1 MSERLNM
8 SASTDML
15 RTLPT
20 PESSPAP
27 LGLTQGLEMMNANDD
42 QGKLSIAPAHLQQ
55 IVQSTQDHMGTR
67 DVTMQSEEKDCS
79 RTQGAGSSLFSQYG
93 SSAAS
98 MLSTPTSPSH
108 YVPPTPR

>member
-1 MSERLNM
+1 MSDRLNM
-8 SASTDML
+8 SARTDML
-15 RTLPT
+15 RTLPA

-27 LGLTQGLEMMNANDD
+27 LGLTQGLEMMNADDD
-42 QGKLSIAPAHLQQ
+42 QGKLSVAPAHLQQ
-55 IVQSTQDHMGTR
+55 IVQNTQDHMGTR
-67 DVTMQSEEKDCS
+67 DVPKQSEEKDCS

-93 SSAAS
+93 SSAS

>member
-8 SASTDML
+8 SARTDML
-15 RTLPT
+15 RTLPA

-27 LGLTQGLEMMNANDD
+27 LGLTQGLEMMNADDD
-42 QGKLSIAPAHLQQ
+42 QGKLSVAPAHLQQ
-55 IVQSTQDHMGTR
+55 IVQNTQDHMGTR
-67 DVTMQSEEKDCS
+67 DVPMQSEEKDCS
-79 RTQGAGSSLFSQYG
+79 RTQGAGSSLFSHYG
-93 SSAAS
+93 SSAS

>member
-1 MSERLNM
+1 MSERQGM
-8 SASTDML
+8 SARTDML

-27 LGLTQGLEMMNANDD
+27 LGQTQGLEMKNANDD
-42 QGKLSIAPAHLQQ
+42 QGKLSIVPAHLQQ
-55 IVQSTQDHMGTR
+55 IVPSTQDHMGTR
-67 DVTMQSEEKDCS
+67 DIPMQSEEKDCS
-79 RTQGAGSSLFSQYG
+79 HTQGAGSSLLSQYG
-93 SSAAS
+93 GSAS

>member
-1 MSERLNM
+1 M

-20 PESSPAP
+20 PESSLAP
-27 LGLTQGLEMMNANDD
+27 LGQTQGLEMMNADDD

-55 IVQSTQDHMGTR
+55 IVQNTQDHMGTR
-67 DVTMQSEEKDCS
+67 DVPMQSEEKDCS

-93 SSAAS
+93 SSAS